1 MNVLNLTY
9 YQNFVTI
16 VECGTISAASRKLLI
31 AQPALSAQ
39 LKALEREFGT
49 ELLERTARKVILTSA
64 GKILYEKAKHIL
76 FLQDDAKK
84 EIVACTRGHSGTLRL
99 GFPTTLPDALL
110 SNILISFHADFPDI
124 KLYLFEANSQEIIHL
139 LQNGS
144 LDAGFIQTYDEIDA
158 SLNIWATYEECL
170 TAVYRRGNPWL
181 SSALVSVPI
190 KMLCDV
196 PLSISSDVYKMLEHA
211 CSEYQ
216 FSPSTFAIC
225 TSRTAT
231 LLWAEQ
237 GAAAAI
243 VVGTGLIPY
252 DDHDLCFRPLSGGL
266 LQNYHRMLV
275 TLQNRSL
282 SSVTQNFIHY
292 CRINAIPG
300 ASYNDSII
308 DPT

>member
-1 MNVLNLTY
+1 MT
-9 YQNFVTI
+9 
-16 VECGTISAASRKLLI
+16 
-31 AQPALSAQ
+31 
-39 LKALEREFGT
+39 
-49 ELLERTARKVILTSA
+49 
-64 GKILYEKAKHIL
+64 
-76 FLQDDAKK
+76 
-84 EIVACTRGHSGTLRL
+84 
-99 GFPTTLPDALL
+99 
-110 SNILISFHADFPDI
+110 LISKKHCNFDTMRI
-124 KLYLFEANSQEIIHL
+124 K
-139 LQNGS
+139 
-144 LDAGFIQTYDEIDA
+144 
-158 SLNIWATYEECL
+158 
-170 TAVYRRGNPWL
+170 V
-181 SSALVSVPI
+181 VS
-190 KMLCDV
+190 MLCDV

-252 DDHDLCFRPLSGGL
+252 DGHDLCFRPLSGGL

-292 CRINAIPG
+292 CRINAIPSDCLNPFQVPEN
-300 ASYNDSII
+300 ARRNSSLRFLAHHRI
-308 DPT
+308 